1 MPEIPAGFSFAKLY
15 YPRLPAE
22 VTKLRTPTTCALQ
35 VKVQWKEDGQAK
47 SETFRHDVLLRS
59 VNELTYCDLPASEV
73 ESWFDAFDTSDFA
86 VAMVTPSDPVVAAYA
101 SEITKLAGG
110 TVAGVTGGPKE
121 IYRLCGAA
129 YEYMCRTGLRYTG
142 DNGVPA
148 NYDDVKTFAQAVR
161 LPRDVIENNNG
172 LCIEL
177 AILWASVLKHLNVEA
192 ALVMVP
198 GHCYVVAYS
207 PGMGLPLN
215 EGIPIE
221 CTSITPQAVDSKTA
235 VSFDDS
241 VKMAVEETKRH
252 EEDGRILFLPVS
264 EYQQMGF
271 TPPELPDVDVAKITD
286 LLDRR
291 LTTASRTNAPAPNQN
306 NNAPLAAQPQE
317 SEPPPQ
323 APPPEQT
330 LTPQQP
336 GRQTINWTHPVGY
349 VSIDFPANFVS
360 VKPPVNPGNVLLLV
374 AVNPADL
381 AGVRRVPGGRHRE
394 PGRGLAVR
402 RAVLRQAQHPPQA
415 GHQQGRRPGHG
426 VLRRHHQQPRGHAA
440 VDRGGQA
447 RAQRGALRVGRHG
460 PTGLENPERQR
471 PGPDEQRA
479 FPMKRPSLSSFPLPP
494 GRRAPA
500 RGRGV
505 RARPRRQRAG
515 TSHLQDRRRGRGRV
529 GGRLGQRELPD
540 DLRRRALAAVE
551 DHGGRRTG
559 AAARDDAPPVRGHD
573 HREFQAGPR
582 RSQPA
587 WRP

>member
-1 MPEIPAGFSFAKLY
+1 MRKLLIILGAAAALSGLLLLGAAAAHVGVAPAKLTWNPPEFRSALMTFAYKVYGNPKMEDGRHYLSKITFKNAGQRPITDFAISYKLQDYIPWTDPETMPEIPAGFSFAKLY

-59 VNELTYCDLPASEV
+59 VNELTYCDLPAGEV
-73 ESWFDAFDTSDFA
+73 ESWFDQFDTADFA

-110 TVAGVTGGPKE
+110 TVAGVTGGPRE

-177 AILWASVLKHLNVEA
+177 AIMWASVLKHLNVEA
-192 ALVMVP
+192 ALVVVP
-198 GHCYVVAYS
+198 GHCYVIAYS
-207 PGMGLPLN
+207 PEMGLPLN

-221 CTSITPQAVDSKTA
+221 CTAITPQAVGSKTPL
-235 VSFDDS
+235 SFDDAY
-241 VKMAVEETKRH
+241 KMAVEETKKH

-291 LTTASRTNAPAPNQN
+291 LTTASRSNPPAPNQN
-306 NNAPLAAQPQE
+306 SNAPLATQPQE
-317 SEPPPQ
+317 SEPPAQ

-374 AVNPADL
+374 AVNPATTLECDVFQVVGTENPGAAWQYVVRSCAKHNIHL
-381 AGVRRVPGGRHRE
+381 KLATSKAGDRGMVYFGGTTNSRGVMRQWIAAGKPVPNGVLFVSAGVDQ
-394 PGRGLAVR
+394 LAWKT
-402 RAVLRQAQHPPQA
+402 QS
-415 GHQQGRRPGHG
+415 
-426 VLRRHHQQPRGHAA
+426 
-440 VDRGGQA
+440 
-447 RAQRGALRVGRHG
+447 
-460 PTGLENPERQR
+460 N
-471 PGPDEQRA
+471 
-479 FPMKRPSLSSFPLPP
+479 S
-494 GRRAPA
+494 
-500 RGRGV
+500 
-505 RARPRRQRAG
+505 
-515 TSHLQDRRRGRGRV
+515 
-529 GGRLGQRELPD
+529 
-540 DLRRRALAAVE
+540 ALALMNNV
-551 DHGGRRTG
+551 HFR
-559 AAARDDAPPVRGHD
+559 
-573 HREFQAGPR
+573 
-582 RSQPA
+582 
-587 WRP
+587 